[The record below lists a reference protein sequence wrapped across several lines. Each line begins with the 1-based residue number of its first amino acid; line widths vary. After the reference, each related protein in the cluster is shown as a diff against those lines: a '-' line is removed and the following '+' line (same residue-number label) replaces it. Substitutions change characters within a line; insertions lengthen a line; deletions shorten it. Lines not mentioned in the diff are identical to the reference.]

1 VQKGFVLL
9 IEFFRIINYCMIFHC
24 LSVVNFYI
32 IFLYYSFFQLTQL
45 EELNIGWN
53 TFNAVPDVVS
63 LLTSLKQLKM
73 NRCPISSLHEE
84 LTTR

>member
-1 VQKGFVLL
+1 
-9 IEFFRIINYCMIFHC
+9 MIFHC

-32 IFLYYSFFQLTQL
+32 IFLYYSFSQLTQL
-45 EELNIGWN
+45 EILDIGNNPLN
-53 TFNAVPDVVS
+53 TVPDVVS

-73 NRCPISSLHEE
+73 NRSRIFSLHEE